1 MATKDLVT
9 TVVALQGV
17 PLSNAVPVIGDVLA
31 FDGTLWTPGV
41 SLPGGPYLPLSGGVM
56 TGAITLPGDPG
67 SPLEA
72 ATMQYVDNS
81 IAAAISA
88 IPAPPVVPPNTD
100 KAPVVF
106 FFPGLPAANQIIP
119 VKMAFN
125 VTIANLFA
133 GSQVYVGTNPTA
145 AAVFNVLQ
153 NGTSFGTASI
163 STAGAVTWT
172 GGAWALNAGDT
183 LELQA
188 PATQDTT
195 LANVS
200 FTILAVRA

>member
-1 MATKDLVT
+1 MATKDLIT
-9 TVVALQGV
+9 TVVGLQDT
-17 PLSNAVPVIGDVLA
+17 PISNTPPIGGQVLL
-31 FDGTLWTPGV
+31 FDGTLWTPTAPASV
-41 SLPGGPYLPLSGGVM
+41 PSDFPFLPLSGGNMEGPLNLAGDATTSLEPV
-56 TGAITLPGDPG
+56 TLQQMQ
-67 SPLEA
+67 A
-72 ATMQYVDNS
+72 A
-81 IAAAISA
+81 IAAL
-88 IPAPPVVPPNTD
+88 PALPPNTD